1 MFRNTTT
8 DEMMLQSAIRDCQ
21 NAGLEVTVCHIHEAM
36 QILILVKEANGFPL
50 TSGKF
55 DSCNATG
62 AVLFLIN
69 TRNDYRSWK

>member
-8 DEMMLQSAIRDCQ
+8 DEMMLQSAIQDCR
-21 NAGLEVTVCHIHEAM
+21 NVGLEVTLVEIFESM